1 MWTSVRM
8 ARLGGVV
15 GVLYGVIAIGHGLFL
30 ILVQPHYW
38 AASSFSDYLSIA
50 LMSIGMLLLVGGL
63 VGLHAR
69 QSGRCG
75 KLEGLEKAG
84 FFLAAIGATV
94 AALSNVA
101 EDGFHIPL
109 TGWVF
114 IASIFSLLIGVLL
127 LAIATLT
134 ANVLSRWYGWALLVV
149 LLGLLLND
157 HLLPDGGGFMLFG
170 LVWLVLGYALWK
182 DQTRIPVLPERIHQ
196 ETLLH
201 TGEGRR

>member
-8 ARLGGVV
+8 ARFGGLV

-30 ILVQPHYW
+30 ILVRPRYW

-94 AALSNVA
+94 AAVSNFA
-101 EDGFHIPL
+101 EDWLHIPL
-109 TGWVF
+109 MGWVF

-127 LAIATLT
+127 LAIATLA
-134 ANVLSRWYGWALLVV
+134 ANVLPRWYGWTLLVG

-157 HLLPDGGGFMLFG
+157 HLLPDGGGLMLFG
-170 LVWLVLGYALWK
+170 LVWLVFGYALWK
-182 DQTRIPVLPERIHQ
+182 DQTRMPVPSERIHQ

-201 TGEGRR
+201 TGEGRS

>member
-1 MWTSVRM
+1 MLSSVNV
-8 ARLGGVV
+8 ARFGGLV

-50 LMSIGMLLLVGGL
+50 LTSIGLLALVGGL

-75 KLEGLEKAG
+75 KMEGLEKVG

-94 AALSNVA
+94 AAVSNIA

-127 LAIATLT
+127 LAIATLA
-134 ANVLSRWYGWALLVV
+134 ANVLPRWYGWALLVG

-157 HLLPDGGGFMLFG
+157 HLLPDGGGLILFG
-170 LVWLVLGYALWK
+170 LAWIVLGYSLWK
-182 DQTRIPVLPERIHQ
+182 DQTRVPVPSKVVNK
-196 ETLLH
+196 
-201 TGEGRR
+201 

>member
-30 ILVQPHYW
+30 ILVQPRYW

-50 LMSIGMLLLVGGL
+50 LTSIGLLALVGGL

-75 KLEGLEKAG
+75 KMEGLEKVG

-94 AALSNVA
+94 AAVSNIA

-109 TGWVF
+109 TGGVF
-114 IASIFSLLIGVLL
+114 IASIFSLVIGVLL
-127 LAIATLT
+127 FAVARLA
-134 ANVLSRWYGWALLVV
+134 ANMRPRWSGCALVV
-149 LLGLLLND
+149 GMLGLLL
-157 HLLPDGGGFMLFG
+157 
-170 LVWLVLGYALWK
+170 
-182 DQTRIPVLPERIHQ
+182 
-196 ETLLH
+196 
-201 TGEGRR
+201 